1 MLEWANLALRS
12 NHDMNQT
19 SLDSHNASIDEL
31 NLDNLDLDGL
41 DELFSDFEDVG
52 VVGGYDAS
60 LDEGCA
66 GGACKL

>member
-1 MLEWANLALRS
+1 MSQANL
-12 NHDMNQT
+12 
-19 SLDSHNASIDEL
+19 DSRDVSMDEL
-31 NLDNLDLDGL
+31 NLDSL

-60 LDEGCA
+60 NDEGCE